1 MSDLML
7 PPTLAVLLAAFTPCF
22 QARSVVVFQWLI
34 LGWMQCQ
41 GRRTLTEV
49 ALASG
54 AVGGAPH
61 FSVPPLFQPRLLDAG
76 CARARGVHA
85 GAAVAARRPAA
96 GGAGRRYPGA
106 QGWQEYR
113 PGQHAPRPAVE

>member
-54 AVGGAPH
+54 AVGERH
-61 FSVPPLFQPRLLDAG
+61 ISVFHRFFSRACWTLMRSGTWCSRWRCSG
-76 CARARGVHA
+76 CQATSRWWCWATTPWRARVARASPW
-85 GAAVAARRPAA
+85 PACTTT
-96 GGAGRRYPGA
+96 RC
-106 QGWQEYR
+106 
-113 PGQHAPRPAVE
+113 